1 MDKTKNINVVS
12 GRFFDDEA
20 MFLYDCKTLL
30 IIDANEAAVQRYG
43 YSKAE
48 FRQKKISDL
57 GEYLDK
63 PPGNGDLKTW
73 PDSIWKHFSKTGK
86 SFYIQF
92 TKQLIQYQNRQTELA
107 VAHDISERF
116 NSPDSKLPQL
126 PKVDVIKD
134 RLPMATIVWD
144 EEGNVTEWPEAA
156 KEIFGWS
163 FNELKG
169 KNLFDTGI
177 LPDHIIDDAEINLN
191 NFIHSRQPYLTIDS
205 KHLTKSGE
213 TIWCTWHLAAMF
225 DPSGKLHSIYSMV
238 EDITSKR
245 VAELS
250 LRESEERFRVLSEA
264 SLVGVYMTQGKRF
277 KYVNPRICEM
287 SGYSKDE
294 LLNDFNPFKLFHK
307 DDRNRMERLRELW
320 LQNKIESFEEEV
332 RAVSKTGKVIH
343 IKVYASKIL
352 LKDKPALIG
361 VVVDQTKQIE
371 ANKRYKISVDS
382 YRALFDS
389 IGDSI
394 YIQNL
399 NGKFIEVNKTA
410 LETYGYSRDEI
421 IGKDPSFLAA
431 PGKVD
436 LDATYELF
444 EKALNGE
451 HQRFKWWGKR
461 KNGEIFPKEI
471 QLNPG
476 NYFGETV
483 VIAIARDISDQ
494 FEQQLELK
502 QNEQLFRQ
510 LFLSAPIGIALLD
523 EHKEIQM
530 ANQGFEEI
538 FGYNIQD
545 IKGLEIDSVIAPDDK
560 VEEAKSLSAST
571 EPFEF
576 SSVRR
581 KSDGSLVDVIIYG
594 VPVVVDDKTIAIYGI
609 YVDITDRNRV
619 EKQVRN
625 SLREK
630 EVLLSE
636 IHHRVKNNLA
646 VITGLLELQSH
657 KLENEIA
664 SKALKDSQMRIHSM
678 ALIHEK
684 LYQNETLS
692 KISFDNYIRDLIE
705 VIKRS
710 HNTHVRPVEI
720 QIDAEEIEF
729 TITQAIPCGLLLN
742 EILTNSFKHAFPGS
756 FKGNPIIQ
764 ITLKQLNEEEVNL
777 VITDNGIGLP
787 DNFENLGK
795 RSLGLTLIK
804 TLNKQLNAKMMISE
818 NNGTSFNFTFKHES
832 LLSV

>member
-1 MDKTKNINVVS
+1 MDKIKNINTVS
-12 GRFFDDEA
+12 DQFFDDEA

-30 IIDANEAAVQRYG
+30 IIDANEAAVLRYG

-63 PPGNGDLKTW
+63 PPGNGDLKTRH
-73 PDSIWKHFSKTGK
+73 DSIWKHFSKTGK

-107 VAHDISERF
+107 VAHDISEIF
-116 NSPDSKLPQL
+116 NSADSKLRQL

-163 FNELKG
+163 FNDLKG

-177 LPDHIIDDAEINLN
+177 LPEHIIDDAEINLN

-205 KHLTKSGE
+205 KHLTKSGKI
-213 TIWCTWHLAAMF
+213 IWCTWHLAAMY
-225 DPSGKLHSIYSMV
+225 DPSGKLQSIYSLV

-250 LRESEERFRVLSEA
+250 LRESEERFRILSEA

-277 KYVNPRICEM
+277 KYVNPKICEM

-294 LLNDFNPFKLFHK
+294 LLDDFNPFKLFHK
-307 DDRNRMERLRELW
+307 DDRSKMERLRELW
-320 LQNKIESFEEEV
+320 QQNKIEFFEEEV
-332 RAVSKTGKVIH
+332 RALTKTGKVIH
-343 IKVYASKIL
+343 IKVYGSKIL

-476 NYFGETV
+476 SYFGETV

-510 LFLSAPIGIALLD
+510 LFQNSPIGIALLD

-594 VPVVVDDKTIAIYGI
+594 VPVVVEGKTIAIYGI

-657 KLENEIA
+657 KLENEVA

-710 HNTHVRPVEI
+710 HNTHLKPVEI
-720 QIDAEEIEF
+720 QIDTEEIEF

-756 FKGNPIIQ
+756 FKDSPVIQ

-777 VITDNGIGLP
+777 VITDNGVGLP

-832 LLSV
+832 VLCV

>member
-1 MDKTKNINVVS
+1 MDKIKNINTVS
-12 GRFFDDEA
+12 DQFFDDEA

-30 IIDANEAAVQRYG
+30 IIDANEAAVLRYG

-63 PPGNGDLKTW
+63 PPGNGDLKTRH
-73 PDSIWKHFSKTGK
+73 DSIWKHFSKTGK

-107 VAHDISERF
+107 VAHDISEIF
-116 NSPDSKLPQL
+116 NSADSKLRQL

-163 FNELKG
+163 FNDLKG

-177 LPDHIIDDAEINLN
+177 LPEHIIDDAEINLN

-205 KHLTKSGE
+205 KHLTKSGKI
-213 TIWCTWHLAAMF
+213 IWCTWHLAAMY
-225 DPSGKLHSIYSMV
+225 DPSGKLQSIYSLV

-250 LRESEERFRVLSEA
+250 LRESEERFRILSEA

-277 KYVNPRICEM
+277 KYVNPKICEM

-294 LLNDFNPFKLFHK
+294 LLDDFNPFKLFHK
-307 DDRNRMERLRELW
+307 DDRSKMERLRELW
-320 LQNKIESFEEEV
+320 QQNKIEFFEEEV
-332 RAVSKTGKVIH
+332 RALTKTGKVIH
-343 IKVYASKIL
+343 IKVYGSKIL

-476 NYFGETV
+476 SYFGETV

-510 LFLSAPIGIALLD
+510 LFQNSPIGIALLD

-594 VPVVVDDKTIAIYGI
+594 VPVVVEGKTIAIYGI

-657 KLENEIA
+657 KLENEVA

-710 HNTHVRPVEI
+710 HNTHLKPVEI
-720 QIDAEEIEF
+720 QIDTEEIEF

-756 FKGNPIIQ
+756 FKGSPVIQ

-777 VITDNGIGLP
+777 VITDNGVGLP

-832 LLSV
+832 VLCI

>member
-1 MDKTKNINVVS
+1 
-12 GRFFDDEA
+12 

-30 IIDANEAAVQRYG
+30 IIDANEAAVLRYG

-63 PPGNGDLKTW
+63 PPGNGDLKTRH
-73 PDSIWKHFSKTGK
+73 DSIWKHFSKTGK

-107 VAHDISERF
+107 VAHDISEIF
-116 NSPDSKLPQL
+116 NSADSKLRQL

-163 FNELKG
+163 FNDLKG

-177 LPDHIIDDAEINLN
+177 LPEHIIDDAEINLN

-205 KHLTKSGE
+205 KHLTKSGKI
-213 TIWCTWHLAAMF
+213 IWCTWHLAAMY
-225 DPSGKLHSIYSMV
+225 DPSGKLQSIYSLV

-250 LRESEERFRVLSEA
+250 LRESEERFRILSEA

-277 KYVNPRICEM
+277 KYVNPKICEM

-294 LLNDFNPFKLFHK
+294 LLDDFNPFKLFHK
-307 DDRNRMERLRELW
+307 DDRSKMERLRELW
-320 LQNKIESFEEEV
+320 QQNKIEFFEEEV
-332 RAVSKTGKVIH
+332 RALTKTGKVIH
-343 IKVYASKIL
+343 IKVYGSKIL

-476 NYFGETV
+476 SYFGETV

-510 LFLSAPIGIALLD
+510 LFQNSPIGIALLD

-594 VPVVVDDKTIAIYGI
+594 VPVVVEGKTIAIYGI

-657 KLENEIA
+657 KLENEVA

-710 HNTHVRPVEI
+710 HNTHLKPVEI
-720 QIDAEEIEF
+720 QIDTEEIEF

-756 FKGNPIIQ
+756 FKGSPVIQ

-777 VITDNGIGLP
+777 VITDNGVGLP

-832 LLSV
+832 VLCV

>member
-1 MDKTKNINVVS
+1 MDKIKNINTVS
-12 GRFFDDEA
+12 DQFFDDEA

-30 IIDANEAAVQRYG
+30 IIDANEAAVLRYG

-63 PPGNGDLKTW
+63 PPGNGDLKTRH
-73 PDSIWKHFSKTGK
+73 DSIWKHFSKTGK

-107 VAHDISERF
+107 VAHDISEIF
-116 NSPDSKLPQL
+116 NSADSKLRQL

-163 FNELKG
+163 FNDLKG

-177 LPDHIIDDAEINLN
+177 LPEHIIDDAEINLN

-205 KHLTKSGE
+205 KHLTKSGKI
-213 TIWCTWHLAAMF
+213 IWCTWHLAAMY
-225 DPSGKLHSIYSMV
+225 DPSGKLQSIYSLV

-250 LRESEERFRVLSEA
+250 LRESEERFRILSEA

-277 KYVNPRICEM
+277 KYVNPKICEM

-294 LLNDFNPFKLFHK
+294 LLDDFNPFKLFHK
-307 DDRNRMERLRELW
+307 DDRSKMERLRELW
-320 LQNKIESFEEEV
+320 QQNKIEFFEEEV
-332 RAVSKTGKVIH
+332 RALTKTGKVIH
-343 IKVYASKIL
+343 IKVYGSKIL

-476 NYFGETV
+476 SYFGETV

-510 LFLSAPIGIALLD
+510 LFQNSPIGIALLD

-594 VPVVVDDKTIAIYGI
+594 VPVVVEGKTIAIYGI

-657 KLENEIA
+657 KLENEVA

-710 HNTHVRPVEI
+710 HNTHLKPVEI
-720 QIDAEEIEF
+720 QIDTEEIEF

-756 FKGNPIIQ
+756 FKGSPVIQ

-777 VITDNGIGLP
+777 VITDNGVGLP

-832 LLSV
+832 VLCV

>member
-1 MDKTKNINVVS
+1 MDKIKNINAVTD
-12 GRFFDDEA
+12 RFFDDEA
-20 MFLYDCKTLL
+20 MFLYDCKTMV
-30 IIDANEAAVQRYG
+30 IIDANEAAVDRYG

-73 PDSIWKHFSKTGK
+73 PNSIWKHFSKTGK
-86 SFYIQF
+86 TFYIQF
-92 TKQLIQYQNRQTELA
+92 TKQLIQYQNRQTELG
-107 VAHDISERF
+107 VAHDISELF
-116 NSPDSKLPQL
+116 NSLDSKLPQL
-126 PKVDVIKD
+126 PKVDLIKD

-144 EEGNVTEWPEAA
+144 EEGNVTDWPEAA

-163 FNELKG
+163 FKELKG

-177 LPDHIIDDAEINLN
+177 LPDHIIDEAQLNLN

-213 TIWCTWHLAAMF
+213 TIWCTWHLAALY
-225 DPSGKLHSIYSMV
+225 DSLGNLNTIYSMV
-238 EDITSKR
+238 EDITHQR
-245 VAELS
+245 VADLS

-264 SLVGVYMTQGKRF
+264 SLVGVYMTQDKSF
-277 KYVNPRICEM
+277 KYVNPRICEI

-294 LLNDFNPFKLFHK
+294 LLDDFNPFKLFHK
-307 DDRNRMERLRELW
+307 DDQSRMERLCELW
-320 LQNKIESFEEEV
+320 LLNKIESFEEEV
-332 RAVSKTGKVIH
+332 RAITKTGQIIH
-343 IKVYASKIL
+343 IKVYGSKIL

-371 ANKRYKISVDS
+371 ANKRYKVSVDS

-410 LETYGYSRDEI
+410 LETYGYNRDEI

-436 LDATYELF
+436 LDVTSELF

-502 QNEQLFRQ
+502 HNEQLFRQ
-510 LFLSAPIGIALLD
+510 LFQNAPIGITLLD

-538 FGYNIQD
+538 FGYNIED

-560 VEEAKSLSAST
+560 MAEAKSLSAST

-594 VPVVVDDKTIAIYGI
+594 VPVVVDGKTIAIYGI
-609 YVDITDRNRV
+609 YVDITERNRA
-619 EKQVRN
+619 EKQVRH

-657 KLENEIA
+657 KLENEVA
-664 SKALKDSQMRIHSM
+664 RKALKDSQMRINSM

-692 KISFDNYIRDLIE
+692 KINLDNYIRDLID

-710 HNTHVRPVEI
+710 HNTHSKPVEI
-720 QIDAEEIEF
+720 QIDAQQIEF

-742 EILTNSFKHAFPGS
+742 EILTNSFKHAFPDS
-756 FKGNPIIQ
+756 FKGNPVIQ

-777 VITDNGIGLP
+777 AITDNGIGLP
-787 DNFENLGK
+787 DKFENLGK
-795 RSLGLTLIK
+795 SSLGLTLIK
-804 TLNKQLNAKMMISE
+804 TLTKQLGANMMIRE
-818 NNGTSFNFTFKHES
+818 NKGTSFSLTFKYE
-832 LLSV
+832 